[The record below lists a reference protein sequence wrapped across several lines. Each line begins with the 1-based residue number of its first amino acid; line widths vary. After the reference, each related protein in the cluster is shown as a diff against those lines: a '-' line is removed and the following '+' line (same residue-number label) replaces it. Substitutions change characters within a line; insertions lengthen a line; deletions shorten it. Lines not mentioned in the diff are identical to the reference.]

1 MSDRL
6 SFGVTFLEKI
16 LGIVTAVIGALL
28 AYYTYDSPGVP
39 AIASFFFF
47 GAGLILVVIGVILV
61 IAKTR

>member
-6 SFGVTFLEKI
+6 SFGITFLEKI

-28 AYYTYDSPGVP
+28 AYYTYSSPTIP
-39 AIASFFFF
+39 AVASFSFF

>member
-16 LGIVTAVIGALL
+16 LGIITAVIGALL
-28 AYYTYDSPGVP
+28 VYYTYDSPGVP

-47 GAGLILVVIGVILV
+47 GAGLILVVIGLVLV
-61 IAKTR
+61 IAKTG